1 MGEDIHMRGHCSIIK
16 ASAGSSFDPDIV
28 KILEEVL
35 EEPIAFG
42 GPK

>member
-1 MGEDIHMRGHCSIIK
+1 MNTELIE
-16 ASAGSSFDPDIV
+16 SFERRFLILQEISGIIV
-28 KILEEVL
+28 KVLEEVL